1 MAGPGIEP
9 WNAASLVRSSVTT
22 ELTQAKPTVQT
33 TTSSF
38 IARKITPVTFSDWQ
52 CFVNFIIFN
61 LTLTALQQFEQKF

>member
-38 IARKITPVTFSDWQ
+38 IARKITPVTFS
-52 CFVNFIIFN
+52 V
-61 LTLTALQQFEQKF
+61 L